1 MNHNDLL
8 GLDITSERL
17 DEAVV
22 LKVNGEVDLAT
33 ASDLA
38 HQIERAVQTSPTA
51 VVVDLSGVSFLA
63 SVGMS
68 ILIAAR
74 RKACCSTSLVVVADG
89 PTTGRP
95 MHLVGLDAAI
105 PIFTDVETAL
115 DSIETAPASITQ
127 LIPDSVGTRACP
139 RCDSGEPEED
149 VYTA

>member
-1 MNHNDLL
+1 MNYNELL
-8 GLDITSERL
+8 GLCIDSEHHH
-17 DEAVV
+17 DAIV
-22 LKVNGEVDLAT
+22 LRVNGEVDLAT

-38 HQIERAVQTSPTA
+38 HYIEQAITAAPAAVI
-51 VVVDLSGVSFLA
+51 VDLSGVSFLA

-68 ILIAAR
+68 VLIAAR
-74 RKACCSTSLVVVADG
+74 RKACCSTSLVVVASG